1 MKRPFAFTKI
11 HNEDGVAMMMAVV
24 LSAVIATLAVTS
36 LTVANHVDNSAARGR
51 HWVQALHVAE
61 SGIEQAI
68 AKIQSTSGSFSGDFV
83 GVTEEGNYSVTV
95 TKSSRNLYTLDSVG
109 HVREGRNLSAT
120 RTLRVTLAPPAM
132 FKNALFSSTIAAT
145 KNNDVITG
153 DIWANQS
160 VIVEANAIVHGS
172 VTGATG
178 WVALRN
184 GALVD
189 GKAQSGGYDPSTGY
203 AVSLGTNARIGGNVL
218 AAVVNPPD
226 PITCGGANP
235 GDYRVRLDSGARID
249 GGVTTWGSVTGSGT
263 VGGAIASNVCT
274 AAPATIPLPGFTY
287 AASNYDA
294 ATLHQYGTPGSP
306 STTAVSDFQSYL
318 TAQGNQLHGTFYINQ
333 SGTVNQGT
341 RIDLTGATITGD
353 TTIVS
358 NTPIFTNS
366 TTDNAADAVALLV
379 STYRPPTGSSCD
391 VNQDSSEC
399 SIHLKNNF
407 QTTGR
412 TAVLVYAPFGPVA
425 VKNNAIQFG
434 AIYADA
440 IEIKNNQSLT
450 YDARIERVVGFGP
463 VTLEVLKW
471 LEI

>member
-1 MKRPFAFTKI
+1 MKISRMFRESEK
-11 HNEDGVAMMMAVV
+11 EDGVAMIIAVV

-36 LTVANHVDNSAARGR
+36 LTVAVHVDNSAARGR

-61 SGIEQAI
+61 SGVEQTI
-68 AKIQSTSGSFSGDFV
+68 AKIQAASGAFSGTFS
-83 GVTEEGNYSVTV
+83 GETEEGNYSVTV
-95 TKSSRNLYTLDSVG
+95 TRSPRNVYTIDSVG
-109 HVREGRNLSAT
+109 HVREGRDLSAT
-120 RTLRVTLAPPAM
+120 RALRVTLAPPAA
-132 FKNALFSSTIAAT
+132 FKNALFSQTIAAT
-145 KNNDVITG
+145 KNGDTING

-184 GALVD
+184 GSLVD
-189 GKAQSGGYDPSTGY
+189 GDASAGGYDPASSY
-203 AVSLGTNARIGGNVL
+203 AVTLGTNARIGGDVV

-235 GDYRVRLDSGARID
+235 SNYRVQMDSGARID

-263 VGGAIASNVCT
+263 VGGTISANICT
-274 AAPATIPLPGFTY
+274 AAQATVPMPTFTY
-287 AASNYDA
+287 AAANYDA
-294 ATLHQYGTPGSP
+294 ATLHQFGLPGTPSE
-306 STTAVSDFQSYL
+306 TAVADFQTHL
-318 TAQGNQLHGTFYINQ
+318 AGQGNQLSGTFYVNQ
-333 SGTVNQGT
+333 AGSVNQGT
-341 RIDLTGATITGD
+341 RIDLTGATIVGD
-353 TTIVS
+353 ATIVT
-358 NTPIFTNS
+358 NTPVFTNS
-366 TTDNAADAVALLV
+366 TTDNVSDGVVLLA

-391 VNQDSSEC
+391 VNQDASEC
-399 SIHLKNNF
+399 AIHLKNNF
-407 QTTGR
+407 QTSGN
-412 TAVLVYAPFGPVA
+412 TAVLVYAPYGAVA

-450 YDARIERVVGFGP
+450 YDARIERTVGFGP
-463 VTLEVLKW
+463 VTLEIVKW